1 MIHADR
7 KEGRGGGVAL
17 YIHKNFNDYKIRKD
31 IHIQGAEDIFIKI
44 TNDSGKNNS
53 WNSIWSCFLTWDP
66 IVLHVH
72 F

>member
-31 IHIQGAEDIFIKI
+31 IHIQGAEDIFIEI
-44 TNDSGKNNS
+44 TNDSGKNIIVET
-53 WNSIWSCFLTWDP
+53 SI
-66 IVLHVH
+66 
-72 F
+72 